1 MGLRIKSFSD
11 GSFLEYDLG
20 SFDAWCVYLS
30 RPGMER
36 KPPRDEEYFGEML
49 QLAKKYGE
57 DMLYADFLKVYENT
71 EKSLDGKVLLA
82 ITRLAERQ
90 YEADK
95 LKVDI
100 LFSTLYAGM
109 LAEENKKNTKL
120 GKRIKRLGVHSILKE
135 GKSPVEAANLMKGMG
150 WRQIDEMCKARGF

>member
-1 MGLRIKSFSD
+1 MGLRIKTFSD

-30 RPGMER
+30 RPGMGR

-95 LKVDI
+95 LKWIFFLARFMQGCWPRRTRKI
-100 LFSTLYAGM
+100 LSLESASSG
-109 LAEENKKNTKL
+109 
-120 GKRIKRLGVHSILKE
+120 
-135 GKSPVEAANLMKGMG
+135 
-150 WRQIDEMCKARGF
+150 

>member
-1 MGLRIKSFSD
+1 MGKLIKRFSD

-20 SFDAWCVYLS
+20 SFDAWCVFLA

-49 QLAKKYGE
+49 QLAKKYGA
-57 DMLYADFLKVYENT
+57 DMLYEDFLKVYENT
-71 EKSLDGKVLLA
+71 EKWLDEKVLRA

-90 YEADK
+90 YGPDK
-95 LKVDI
+95 LTVDI

-109 LAEENKKNTKL
+109 LAEENKENTKL

-135 GKSPVEAANLMKGMG
+135 GKSATEAANLMKGMK
-150 WRQIDEMCKARGF
+150 WFQIDQMCKARGF